1 MNMVTTRTRPEP
13 CPHCGVDIDCL
24 SHATKHAKP
33 GDIGVCFHCA
43 GIVILD
49 DGLRRRLPTE
59 AESEE
64 LLADPRVVAVVFAAR
79 TRLLLGGR
87 S

>member
-1 MNMVTTRTRPEP
+1 MVTTRTRPEP

-33 GDIGVCFHCA
+33 GDIGVCFYCA

-49 DGLRRRLPTE
+49 DDLHQRLPTE

-64 LLADPRVVAVVFAAR
+64 LLTNPRVVRMVFAVR
-79 TRLLLGGR
+79 TLMLLGGR